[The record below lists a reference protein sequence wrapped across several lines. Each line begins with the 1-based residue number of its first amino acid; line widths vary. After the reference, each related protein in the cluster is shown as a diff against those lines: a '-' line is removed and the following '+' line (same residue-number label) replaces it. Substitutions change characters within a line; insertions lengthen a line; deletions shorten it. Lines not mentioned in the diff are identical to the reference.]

1 MPTTTPT
8 RRARTLSSQAYALW
22 ELLSATR
29 NRLGFAGVPTA
40 RCERVIAE
48 TARREGEEVVP
59 LHSLVTEL
67 QVRGLV
73 HFEALVNGVLAVW
86 VEEPARVAGV
96 EGK

>member
-8 RRARTLSSQAYALW
+8 RRARTLSPQAYALW

-29 NRLGFAGVPTA
+29 NKLGFAGVPA
-40 RCERVIAE
+40 SRCERVIAKAAE
-48 TARREGEEVVP
+48 REGEEVVP

-73 HFEALVNGVLAVW
+73 HFEALVDGVLAVW
-86 VEEPARVAGV
+86 VVDPARIAEVRG
-96 EGK
+96 